1 MEELSKQ
8 LNEDQEEI
16 SLWFNDKRNSFKKN
30 KKKFK
35 VQANLLN
42 GLLNESTSDMSG
54 SSSLLK
60 SSSPDAQ
67 TSSKKDANNKSA
79 AIADNDVRKSSAL
92 LNSVLESTSVKPK
105 NNNAYV
111 SLKHIDLNQLANN
124 NLTPIRMNPANP
136 NYEMSS
142 PSAQVLFNLN
152 SNQNSFTIP
161 NDVSINTSNTNN
173 NNTSISSKLTTK
185 LELINGSADV
195 QAIVN
200 DENHLYPPSANLSKS
215 GGSNNSTD
223 LSICINDSLFNAFSH
238 DFSYDIVQK
247 N

>member
-1 MEELSKQ
+1 MSKQ
-8 LNEDQEEI
+8 LKEDQEEI
-16 SLWFNDKRNSFKKN
+16 NLWFSDKRNSFKKN

-60 SSSPDAQ
+60 SSSPDVQ
-67 TSSKKDANNKSA
+67 TSNNTSSKKGATNKSTS
-79 AIADNDVRKSSAL
+79 IADNDVRKSSAL

-105 NNNAYV
+105 QNPYI
-111 SLKHIDLNQLANN
+111 SLKHIDMNQFANN
-124 NLTPIRMNPANP
+124 SLTPIRMNPANP
-136 NYEMSS
+136 SYEMSS

-161 NDVSINTSNTNN
+161 NDVSMNTSNTNN
-173 NNTSISSKLTTK
+173 NNNSMSSKLTTR
-185 LELINGSADV
+185 LELINGTADV

-223 LSICINDSLFNAFSH
+223 LSICINDSIFNAFSH
-238 DFSYDIVQK
+238 DFSYDIAQK
-247 N
+247 H

>member
-1 MEELSKQ
+1 MSKQ
-8 LNEDQEEI
+8 LKEDQEEI
-16 SLWFNDKRNSFKKN
+16 SLWFSDKRNSFKKN

-60 SSSPDAQ
+60 SSSPDLQ
-67 TSSKKDANNKSA
+67 TNNSSKKEATDKSTT
-79 AIADNDVRKSSAL
+79 IADNDVRKSSAL

-105 NNNAYV
+105 QNPYI
-111 SLKHIDLNQLANN
+111 SLKHIDMNQLANN

-161 NDVSINTSNTNN
+161 NDVSMNTSNTNN
-173 NNTSISSKLTTK
+173 NNNSMSSKLTTK
-185 LELINGSADV
+185 LELISGRADV
-195 QAIVN
+195 QSIVN

-223 LSICINDSLFNAFSH
+223 LSICINDSIFNAFSH

-247 N
+247 H